1 MAKKVIKEKL
11 CCTDTNMDVTCQLRH
26 SKEHDMCPP
35 TCASRCD
42 TTLHRSVC
50 EKHSVSIEPMDAM
63 GWL

>member
-1 MAKKVIKEKL
+1 MLHGYKYGRDMPTA
-11 CCTDTNMDVTCQLRH
+11 TN

-35 TCASRCD
+35 ACASRCD